1 MDSILEQ
8 LKNYFENASP
18 EQLKKDWDE
27 LSEWNKV
34 GPTVDEYLEDVTCF
48 KICDTIRKHLHLN
61 KRLEIIKRVP
71 ENIYIVKVDELFKY
85 ADQDYIIGVE
95 QELKSMLGGIQVI
108 IACDTCLRKDES
120 WLEY

>member
-8 LKNYFENASP
+8 LKNYFENASS

-34 GPTVDEYLEDVTCF
+34 GPTVDKYLEDIKCF
-48 KICDTIRKHLHLN
+48 KICDTVR
-61 KRLEIIKRVP
+61 KRLRLRKPLEIVKRIP
-71 ENIYIVKVDELFKY
+71 ENIYIVRIDEVFRY
-85 ADQDYIIGVE
+85 ADPDYLLVLEEELESIAGV
-95 QELKSMLGGIQVI
+95 QVI
-108 IACDTCLRKDES
+108 VTGDCNLRKDES

>member
-8 LKNYFENASP
+8 LKNYFKNASP

-34 GPTVDEYLEDVTCF
+34 GPTVDEYLEEVTCF
-48 KICDTIRKHLHLN
+48 KICDTVRERLRLK
-61 KRLEIIKRVP
+61 KPLEIVKKIP
-71 ENIYIVKVDELFKY
+71 ENIYVVKVDEIFRY
-85 ADQDYIIGVE
+85 ADPGYFLE
-95 QELKSMLGGIQVI
+95 LEEELKNMLDVQVI
-108 IACDTCLRKDES
+108 FACDIYLRESES

>member
-1 MDSILEQ
+1 MNSILEQ

-48 KICDTIRKHLHLN
+48 KICDTIRKHLRLN

-71 ENIYIVKVDELFKY
+71 ENIYIVRVDELFKY
-85 ADQDYIIGVE
+85 ADQDYIIEVE
-95 QELKSMLGGIQVI
+95 QELKSMLGIQVI
-108 IACDTCLRKDES
+108 IACDICLRKDES

>member
-8 LKNYFENASP
+8 LKNYFKNASP

-34 GPTVDEYLEDVTCF
+34 GPTVDEYLEDVKCF
-48 KICDTIRKHLHLN
+48 KICDTVRERLRLN
-61 KRLEIIKRVP
+61 KRLKIVKKIP
-71 ENIYIVKVDELFKY
+71 ENIYVVKVDELFRY
-85 ADQDYIIGVE
+85 ADLDYLSVLEEELNNIFGVQIIV
-95 QELKSMLGGIQVI
+95 
-108 IACDTCLRKDES
+108 ACDCNLRKEES

>member
-8 LKNYFENASP
+8 LKNYFKNTSP

-34 GPTVDEYLEDVTCF
+34 GPTVDEYLEEVTCF
-48 KICDTIRKHLHLN
+48 KIYDTVRERLRLN
-61 KRLEIIKRVP
+61 TRLEIVKKIP
-71 ENIYIVKVDELFKY
+71 ENIYVVKVDEIFRY
-85 ADQDYIIGVE
+85 ADPDYLLE
-95 QELKSMLGGIQVI
+95 LEEELKNIFGVQVI
-108 IACDTCLRKDES
+108 VAGDCNLRKEES